1 MPIAERVT
9 NLKNFHYSA
18 NKMFQ
23 LFPNV
28 RLFLGFGARTLQAGV
43 QQTSQPREV
52 QNKNQNSTTQ
62 AMNKSKAESIAF
74 SRLSAE
80 FGIFA
85 GSDHNAQSLVIG
97 LRDGTGIMLT
107 NSING
112 NSSSAGF
119 TPPTG
124 RMGYSNVSIAL
135 SLARQQLSGQGICQP
150 TPHQLQAAL
159 VGGTITNPRSG
170 NTIKLHGILQL
181 KVQGMGWGK
190 IANFLGIKL
199 GSVIGEARPVPAVLQ
214 PSINSCASLVKKTR
228 SAQVKDFTG
237 TATAAVSLMRKN
249 ISAKTTQTPEKTAEQ
264 LT

>member
-1 MPIAERVT
+1 MCR
-9 NLKNFHYSA
+9 
-18 NKMFQ
+18 

-28 RLFLGFGARTLQAGV
+28 WLFLGFGVRTLQAGV
-43 QQTSQPREV
+43 QQAFQSCEV
-52 QNKNQNSTTQ
+52 QNKNQHSTTQ
-62 AMNKSKAESIAF
+62 AKNKSKAESIAF
-74 SRLSAE
+74 ARLSAE

-85 GSDHNAQSLVIG
+85 GSAHNAQNLVIG
-97 LRDGTGIMLT
+97 LRDGAGIMLT
-107 NSING
+107 HSING
-112 NSSSAGF
+112 NLSSAGF

-135 SLARQQLSGQGICQP
+135 SLARQQLSGQGIGQP

-159 VGGTITNPRSG
+159 VGGTITNPLSG

-214 PSINSCASLVKKTR
+214 PSINASTSLVKRKAQIQNSMAKDTTALSTNQYLPAKPGRTR
-228 SAQVKDFTG
+228 E
-237 TATAAVSLMRKN
+237 KN
-249 ISAKTTQTPEKTAEQ
+249 TKHLAI
-264 LT
+264 